1 MAEHIRCETLK
12 LDLRPAYDLLE
23 DLLEAYLEGRRDE
36 FMAVLEK
43 YDGAG

>member
-12 LDLRPAYDLLE
+12 LDLRPAF